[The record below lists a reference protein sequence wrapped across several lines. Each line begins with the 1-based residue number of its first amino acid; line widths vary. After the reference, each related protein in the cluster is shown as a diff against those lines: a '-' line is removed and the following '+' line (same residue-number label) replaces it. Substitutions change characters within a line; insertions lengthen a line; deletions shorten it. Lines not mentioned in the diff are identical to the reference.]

1 MELQP
6 KRYKVLLMFYILNDI
21 YKTSIFFCIFIH
33 YFTGEEKM
41 KTELKLTLNNL
52 KSNIKRTLFT
62 IISIMLCSILIFTTT
77 ILVSSIKNGIIEIS
91 EKEKNDYHIILKD
104 LNNKDFEKIKNK
116 EYIEKIY
123 IQKTNDTELTEVDKN
138 YAMKDNEKNLNI
150 YVRYKNVKDVC
161 KYSND
166 ILQTL
171 NISTDEIENSKNK
184 CEFNQKLLTIYG
196 IIDVEIETENYIPKC
211 IARINYSYA
220 IELMIIII
228 FAAISILFIIILY
241 NAFLI
246 TINERKKEYAV
257 LSSIGETEGQILK
270 MILFEGIIMGTIGI
284 LIGGIISIFSS
295 NVILELLN
303 NILKNTGYNFRF
315 ILNIRYIIL
324 SLGIIIFNIFISS
337 IIPSIKASTTSVI
350 QGIRNNKQI
359 KHRKNTV
366 IERILPIEGRVAI
379 KNVKRNKNKY
389 SIIIMLLVICMLS
402 YITINTYIQYEKE
415 SVKLINK
422 YDSDAKLS
430 IDLTQN
436 INYKK
441 ILKDYENNT
450 GDKIEY
456 TEYKLTGINVLVEPK
471 QALLTDNVTTYND
484 GKQSMHMVIVGLD
497 GETYNNYIKKL
508 NAQYG
513 DYIIYNKATEI
524 LEGRDLVYTNYD
536 VLKTGINFDL
546 NLISVLNDEENEVN
560 QYKKIN
566 NGKLNGNYIITN
578 ENIKGFKELQFKYLA
593 PIIFTNMENYNNIQK
608 INSDYNDT
616 EEYEVENWIVS
627 DLDEILIKVKC
638 KNIMNFSSY
647 IDNIVKK
654 QNIGIDAEYYSLENQ
669 EKIIY
674 IEIVQLIL
682 NIIVISIIIIGIIST
697 INIINASI
705 CERKQEFIVLNIVGA
720 TEENINKILMFEC
733 IYMFLKALMITIVL
747 SIPIIYMII
756 KYMQNIIIENKLLV
770 PFGKINLFI
779 MGLFIISL
787 MIFKYATNF
796 IKKWQNYRRE
806 Q

>member
-1 MELQP
+1 
-6 KRYKVLLMFYILNDI
+6 
-21 YKTSIFFCIFIH
+21 
-33 YFTGEEKM
+33 M

-62 IISIMLCSILIFTTT
+62 IISIMLCSILIFTTV

-91 EKEKNDYHIILKD
+91 EKEKNDYHVILKD
-104 LNNKDFEKIKNK
+104 LSNKDFEKIKNK

-123 IQKTNDTELTEVDKN
+123 IQKMNDIELTEVDKN
-138 YAMKDNEKNLNI
+138 YVMKDNEENLNI

-184 CEFNQKLLTIYG
+184 CDFNEKLLTRYG

-257 LSSIGETEGQILK
+257 LNSIGGTEGQILK
-270 MILFEGIIMGTIGI
+270 MILFEGIIMGAIGI
-284 LIGGIISIFSS
+284 FIGGIISIFSS
-295 NVILELLN
+295 NVILKLLN
-303 NILKNTGYNFRF
+303 NILKNTGYNFGL

-337 IIPSIKASTTSVI
+337 IIPSIKASTTSII

-359 KHRKNTV
+359 KHRKNTI
-366 IERILPIEGRVAI
+366 IERILPIEGKVAI

-415 SVKLINK
+415 SAKLINE

-441 ILKDYENNT
+441 ILKDYETNT

-497 GETYNNYIKKL
+497 DETYNNYIKKL

-566 NGKLNGNYIITN
+566 NGNLNGNYIITN

-608 INSDYNDT
+608 INYDYNDNKG
-616 EEYEVENWIVS
+616 YEVENWIVS

-720 TEENINKILMFEC
+720 TEKNINKILMFEC

-770 PFGKINLFI
+770 PFGKIILFI
-779 MGLFIISL
+779 MGLFSISL
-787 MIFKYATNF
+787 IIFMYATNF

>member
-1 MELQP
+1 
-6 KRYKVLLMFYILNDI
+6 
-21 YKTSIFFCIFIH
+21 
-33 YFTGEEKM
+33 M

-91 EKEKNDYHIILKD
+91 EKEKNDYHVILKD
-104 LNNKDFEKIKNK
+104 LSNKDFEKIKNK

-123 IQKTNDTELTEVDKN
+123 IQKINDTELTEVDKN
-138 YAMKDNEKNLNI
+138 YVMKDNEKNLNI
-150 YVRYKNVKDVC
+150 YIRYKNVKDVC

-257 LSSIGETEGQILK
+257 LNSIGGTEGQILK
-270 MILFEGIIMGTIGI
+270 MILFEGIIMGAIGI
-284 LIGGIISIFSS
+284 FIGGIISIFSS
-295 NVILELLN
+295 NVILKLLN
-303 NILKNTGYNFRF
+303 NILKNTGYNFRL

-359 KHRKNTV
+359 KHRKNTI
-366 IERILPIEGRVAI
+366 IERILPIEGKVAI

-415 SVKLINK
+415 SAKLINE

-430 IDLTQN
+430 IDSTQN

-497 GETYNNYIKKL
+497 DETYNNYIKKL

-608 INSDYNDT
+608 INSDYNNT
-616 EEYEVENWIVS
+616 EGYEVENWIVS

-705 CERKQEFIVLNIVGA
+705 SERKQEFIVLNIVGA
-720 TEENINKILMFEC
+720 TEKNINKILMFEC

-779 MGLFIISL
+779 MGLFSISL
-787 MIFKYATNF
+787 IIFMYATNF

>member
-1 MELQP
+1 
-6 KRYKVLLMFYILNDI
+6 
-21 YKTSIFFCIFIH
+21 
-33 YFTGEEKM
+33 M

-91 EKEKNDYHIILKD
+91 EKEKNDYHVILKD
-104 LNNKDFEKIKNK
+104 LSNKDFEKIKNK

-123 IQKTNDTELTEVDKN
+123 IQKINDTELTEVDKN
-138 YAMKDNEKNLNI
+138 YVMKDNEKNLNI
-150 YVRYKNVKDVC
+150 YIRYKNVKDVC

-171 NISTDEIENSKNK
+171 NISTGEIENSKNK
-184 CEFNQKLLTIYG
+184 CEFNQKLLTING

-257 LSSIGETEGQILK
+257 LNSIGGTEGQILK
-270 MILFEGIIMGTIGI
+270 MILFEGIIMGAIGI
-284 LIGGIISIFSS
+284 FIGGIISIFSS
-295 NVILELLN
+295 NVILKLLN
-303 NILKNTGYNFRF
+303 NILKNTGYNFRL

-359 KHRKNTV
+359 KHRKNTI
-366 IERILPIEGRVAI
+366 IERILPIEGKVAI

-415 SVKLINK
+415 SAKLINE

-430 IDLTQN
+430 IDSTQN

-497 GETYNNYIKKL
+497 DETYNNYIKKL

-616 EEYEVENWIVS
+616 EGYEVENWIVS

-779 MGLFIISL
+779 MGLFSISL
-787 MIFKYATNF
+787 MIFKYAINF

>member
-1 MELQP
+1 
-6 KRYKVLLMFYILNDI
+6 
-21 YKTSIFFCIFIH
+21 
-33 YFTGEEKM
+33 M

-91 EKEKNDYHIILKD
+91 EKEKNDYHVILKD
-104 LNNKDFEKIKNK
+104 LSNKDFEKIKNK

-123 IQKTNDTELTEVDKN
+123 IQKMNDTELTEVDKN
-138 YAMKDNEKNLNI
+138 YVMKDNEENNI

-257 LSSIGETEGQILK
+257 LNSIGGTEGQILK
-270 MILFEGIIMGTIGI
+270 MILFEGIIMGAIGI
-284 LIGGIISIFSS
+284 FIGGIISIFSS
-295 NVILELLN
+295 NVILKLLN
-303 NILKNTGYNFRF
+303 NILKNTGYNFRL

-359 KHRKNTV
+359 KHRKNTI
-366 IERILPIEGRVAI
+366 IERILPIEGKVAI

-415 SVKLINK
+415 SAKLINE

-430 IDLTQN
+430 IDSTQN

-497 GETYNNYIKKL
+497 DETYNNYIKKL

-616 EEYEVENWIVS
+616 EGYEVENWIVS

-705 CERKQEFIVLNIVGA
+705 SERKQEFIVLNIVGA
-720 TEENINKILMFEC
+720 TEKNINKILMFEC

-779 MGLFIISL
+779 MGLFSISL
-787 MIFKYATNF
+787 IIFMYATNF

>member
-1 MELQP
+1 M
-6 KRYKVLLMFYILNDI
+6 
-21 YKTSIFFCIFIH
+21 
-33 YFTGEEKM
+33 
-41 KTELKLTLNNL
+41 
-52 KSNIKRTLFT
+52 
-62 IISIMLCSILIFTTT
+62 IFTTT

-91 EKEKNDYHIILKD
+91 EKEKNDYHVILKD
-104 LNNKDFEKIKNK
+104 LSNKDFEKIKNK

-123 IQKTNDTELTEVDKN
+123 IQKMNDTELTEVDKN
-138 YAMKDNEKNLNI
+138 YVMKDNEENNI

-257 LSSIGETEGQILK
+257 LNSIGGTEGQILK
-270 MILFEGIIMGTIGI
+270 MILFEGIIMGAIGI
-284 LIGGIISIFSS
+284 FIGGIISIFSS
-295 NVILELLN
+295 NVILKLLN
-303 NILKNTGYNFRF
+303 NILKNTGYNFRL

-359 KHRKNTV
+359 KHRKNTI
-366 IERILPIEGRVAI
+366 IERILPIEGKVAI

-415 SVKLINK
+415 SAKLINE

-430 IDLTQN
+430 IDSTQN

-497 GETYNNYIKKL
+497 DETYNNYIKKL

-616 EEYEVENWIVS
+616 EGYEVENWIVS

-705 CERKQEFIVLNIVGA
+705 SERKQEFIVLNIVGA
-720 TEENINKILMFEC
+720 TEKNINKILMFEC

-779 MGLFIISL
+779 MGLFSISL
-787 MIFKYATNF
+787 IIFMYATNF

>member
-1 MELQP
+1 
-6 KRYKVLLMFYILNDI
+6 
-21 YKTSIFFCIFIH
+21 
-33 YFTGEEKM
+33 M

-77 ILVSSIKNGIIEIS
+77 ILVSSIKKGIIEIS
-91 EKEKNDYHIILKD
+91 EKEKNDYHVILKD
-104 LNNKDFEKIKNK
+104 LSNKDFEKIKNK

-123 IQKTNDTELTEVDKN
+123 IQKMNDTELTEVDKN
-138 YAMKDNEKNLNI
+138 YVMKDNEENLNI

-184 CEFNQKLLTIYG
+184 CEFNQKLLTRYG

-257 LSSIGETEGQILK
+257 LNSIGGTEGQILK
-270 MILFEGIIMGTIGI
+270 MILFEGVIMGAIGI
-284 LIGGIISIFSS
+284 FIGGIISIFSS
-295 NVILELLN
+295 NMILKLLN

-324 SLGIIIFNIFISS
+324 AIGIIIFNIFISS
-337 IIPSIKASTTSVI
+337 IIPNIKASTTSII

-359 KHRKNTV
+359 KHRKNTI
-366 IERILPIEGRVAI
+366 IERILPIEGKVAI

-415 SVKLINK
+415 SAKLINE

-441 ILKDYENNT
+441 ILKDYETNT

-497 GETYNNYIKKL
+497 DETYNNYIKKL

-608 INSDYNDT
+608 INSDYNDNKG
-616 EEYEVENWIVS
+616 YEVENWIVS

-705 CERKQEFIVLNIVGA
+705 SERKQEFIVLNIVGA
-720 TEENINKILMFEC
+720 TEKNINKILMFEC

-770 PFGKINLFI
+770 PFGKIILFI
-779 MGLFIISL
+779 MGLFSISL
-787 MIFKYATNF
+787 IIFMYATNF

>member
-1 MELQP
+1 
-6 KRYKVLLMFYILNDI
+6 
-21 YKTSIFFCIFIH
+21 
-33 YFTGEEKM
+33 M

-77 ILVSSIKNGIIEIS
+77 ILVSSIKNVIIEIS
-91 EKEKNDYHIILKD
+91 EKEKNDYHVILKD
-104 LNNKDFEKIKNK
+104 LSNKDFEKIKNK

-123 IQKTNDTELTEVDKN
+123 IQKINDTELTEVDKN
-138 YAMKDNEKNLNI
+138 YVMKDNEKNLNI
-150 YVRYKNVKDVC
+150 YIRYKNVKDVC

-228 FAAISILFIIILY
+228 FAVISILFIIILY

-257 LSSIGETEGQILK
+257 LNSIGGTEGQILK
-270 MILFEGIIMGTIGI
+270 MILFEGIIMGAIGI
-284 LIGGIISIFSS
+284 FIGGIISIFSS
-295 NVILELLN
+295 NVILKLLN
-303 NILKNTGYNFRF
+303 NILKNTGYNFRL

-359 KHRKNTV
+359 KHRKNTI
-366 IERILPIEGRVAI
+366 IERILPIEGKVAI

-415 SVKLINK
+415 SAKLINE

-430 IDLTQN
+430 IDSTQN

-497 GETYNNYIKKL
+497 DETYNNYIKKL

-608 INSDYNDT
+608 INSDYNDN
-616 EEYEVENWIVS
+616 EGYEVENWIVS

-705 CERKQEFIVLNIVGA
+705 CERKQEFIVLNIVGT

-779 MGLFIISL
+779 MGLFSISL
-787 MIFKYATNF
+787 MIFKYSTNF

>member
-1 MELQP
+1 
-6 KRYKVLLMFYILNDI
+6 
-21 YKTSIFFCIFIH
+21 
-33 YFTGEEKM
+33 M

-91 EKEKNDYHIILKD
+91 EKEKNDYHVILKD
-104 LNNKDFEKIKNK
+104 LSNKDFEKIKNK

-123 IQKTNDTELTEVDKN
+123 IQKMNDTELTEVDKN
-138 YAMKDNEKNLNI
+138 YVMKDNEENNI

-257 LSSIGETEGQILK
+257 LNSIGGTEGQILK
-270 MILFEGIIMGTIGI
+270 MILFEGIIMGAIGI
-284 LIGGIISIFSS
+284 FIGGIISIFSS
-295 NVILELLN
+295 NVILKLLN
-303 NILKNTGYNFRF
+303 NILKNTGYNFRL

-359 KHRKNTV
+359 KHRKNTI
-366 IERILPIEGRVAI
+366 IERILPIEGKVAI

-415 SVKLINK
+415 SAKLINE

-430 IDLTQN
+430 IDSTQN

-497 GETYNNYIKKL
+497 DETYNNYITKL

-616 EEYEVENWIVS
+616 EGYEVENWIVS

-705 CERKQEFIVLNIVGA
+705 SERKQEFIVLNIVGA
-720 TEENINKILMFEC
+720 TEKNINKILMFEC

-779 MGLFIISL
+779 MGLFSISL
-787 MIFKYATNF
+787 IIFMYATNF

>member
-1 MELQP
+1 
-6 KRYKVLLMFYILNDI
+6 
-21 YKTSIFFCIFIH
+21 
-33 YFTGEEKM
+33 M

-91 EKEKNDYHIILKD
+91 EKEKNDYHVILKD
-104 LNNKDFEKIKNK
+104 LSNKDFEKIKNK

-123 IQKTNDTELTEVDKN
+123 IQKINDTELTEVDKN
-138 YAMKDNEKNLNI
+138 YVMKDNEKNLNI
-150 YVRYKNVKDVC
+150 YIRYKNVKDVC

-257 LSSIGETEGQILK
+257 LNSIGGTEGQILK
-270 MILFEGIIMGTIGI
+270 MILFEGIIMGAIGI
-284 LIGGIISIFSS
+284 FIGGIISIFSS
-295 NVILELLN
+295 NVILKLLN
-303 NILKNTGYNFRF
+303 NILKNTGYNFGL

-359 KHRKNTV
+359 KHRKNTI
-366 IERILPIEGRVAI
+366 IERILPIEGKVAI

-415 SVKLINK
+415 SAKLINE

-430 IDLTQN
+430 IDSTQN

-497 GETYNNYIKKL
+497 DETYNNYIKKL

-616 EEYEVENWIVS
+616 EGYEVENWIVS

-779 MGLFIISL
+779 MGLFSISL
-787 MIFKYATNF
+787 MIFKYAINF

>member
-1 MELQP
+1 
-6 KRYKVLLMFYILNDI
+6 
-21 YKTSIFFCIFIH
+21 
-33 YFTGEEKM
+33 M

-91 EKEKNDYHIILKD
+91 EKEKNDYHVILKD
-104 LNNKDFEKIKNK
+104 LSNKDFEKIKNK

-123 IQKTNDTELTEVDKN
+123 IQKMNDTELTEVDKN
-138 YAMKDNEKNLNI
+138 YVMKDNEENNI

-257 LSSIGETEGQILK
+257 LNSIGGTEGQILK
-270 MILFEGIIMGTIGI
+270 MILFEGIIMGAIGI
-284 LIGGIISIFSS
+284 FIGGIISIFSS
-295 NVILELLN
+295 NVILKLLN
-303 NILKNTGYNFRF
+303 NILKNTGYNFGL

-359 KHRKNTV
+359 KHRKNTI
-366 IERILPIEGRVAI
+366 IERILPIEGKVAI

-415 SVKLINK
+415 SAKLINE

-430 IDLTQN
+430 IDSTQN

-497 GETYNNYIKKL
+497 DETYNNYIKKL

-608 INSDYNDT
+608 INSDYNDN
-616 EEYEVENWIVS
+616 EGYEVENWIVS

-705 CERKQEFIVLNIVGA
+705 SERKQEFIVLNIVGA
-720 TEENINKILMFEC
+720 TEKNINKILMFEC

-779 MGLFIISL
+779 MGLFSISL
-787 MIFKYATNF
+787 IIFMYATNF

>member
-1 MELQP
+1 
-6 KRYKVLLMFYILNDI
+6 
-21 YKTSIFFCIFIH
+21 
-33 YFTGEEKM
+33 M

-150 YVRYKNVKDVC
+150 YVRYKNVRDVC

-171 NISTDEIENSKNK
+171 NISTDELENSKNK

-196 IIDVEIETENYIPKC
+196 IIDVEIKTENHMPKC

-257 LSSIGETEGQILK
+257 LNSIGGTEGQILK
-270 MILFEGIIMGTIGI
+270 MILFEGIIMGAIGI
-284 LIGGIISIFSS
+284 FIGGIISIFSS
-295 NVILELLN
+295 NVILKLLN

-359 KHRKNTV
+359 KHRKNTI
-366 IERILPIEGRVAI
+366 IERILPIEGKVAI

-415 SVKLINK
+415 SAKLINE

-430 IDLTQN
+430 IDSTQN
-436 INYKK
+436 IIYKK

-497 GETYNNYIKKL
+497 DETYNNYIKKL

-608 INSDYNDT
+608 INSDYNDN
-616 EEYEVENWIVS
+616 EGYAVENWIVS
-627 DLDEILIKVKC
+627 DLDAILIKVKC

-720 TEENINKILMFEC
+720 TEKNINKILMFEC

-756 KYMQNIIIENKLLV
+756 KYMQNIIIENKLLI
-770 PFGKINLFI
+770 PFGKITLFI
-779 MGLFIISL
+779 IGLFIISL
-787 MIFKYATNF
+787 IIFMYAKNF

>member
-1 MELQP
+1 
-6 KRYKVLLMFYILNDI
+6 
-21 YKTSIFFCIFIH
+21 
-33 YFTGEEKM
+33 M

-91 EKEKNDYHIILKD
+91 EKEKNDYHVILKD
-104 LNNKDFEKIKNK
+104 LSNKDFEKIKNK

-123 IQKTNDTELTEVDKN
+123 IQKINDTELTEVDKN
-138 YAMKDNEKNLNI
+138 YVMKDNEKNLNI
-150 YVRYKNVKDVC
+150 YIRYKNVKDVC

-246 TINERKKEYAV
+246 TINERKQEYAV
-257 LSSIGETEGQILK
+257 LNSIGGTEGQILK
-270 MILFEGIIMGTIGI
+270 MILFEGIIMGAIGI
-284 LIGGIISIFSS
+284 FIGGIISIFSS
-295 NVILELLN
+295 NVILTLLN

-359 KHRKNTV
+359 KHRNNTI
-366 IERILPIEGRVAI
+366 IERILPIEGKVAI

-415 SVKLINK
+415 SAKLINE

-430 IDLTQN
+430 IDSTQN

-497 GETYNNYIKKL
+497 DETYNNYIRKL

-593 PIIFTNMENYNNIQK
+593 PIIFTNMKNYNNIQK

-616 EEYEVENWIVS
+616 EGYEVENWIVS

-654 QNIGIDAEYYSLENQ
+654 QNIGIDVEYYSLENQ

-674 IEIVQLIL
+674 IETVKLIL

-720 TEENINKILMFEC
+720 TEGNINKILMFEC

-756 KYMQNIIIENKLLV
+756 KYIQNIIIENKLLV

-779 MGLFIISL
+779 MGLFSISL
-787 MIFKYATNF
+787 MIFKYSTNF

>member
-1 MELQP
+1 
-6 KRYKVLLMFYILNDI
+6 
-21 YKTSIFFCIFIH
+21 
-33 YFTGEEKM
+33 M

-91 EKEKNDYHIILKD
+91 EKEKNDYHVILKD
-104 LNNKDFEKIKNK
+104 LSNKDFEKIKNK

-123 IQKTNDTELTEVDKN
+123 IQKMNDTELTEVDKN
-138 YAMKDNEKNLNI
+138 YVMKDNEENNI

-257 LSSIGETEGQILK
+257 LNSIGGTEGQILK
-270 MILFEGIIMGTIGI
+270 MILFEGIIMGAIGI
-284 LIGGIISIFSS
+284 FIGGIISIFSS
-295 NVILELLN
+295 NVILKLLN
-303 NILKNTGYNFRF
+303 NILKNTGYNFRL

-359 KHRKNTV
+359 KHRKNTI
-366 IERILPIEGRVAI
+366 IERILPIEGKVAI

-415 SVKLINK
+415 SAKLINE

-430 IDLTQN
+430 IDSTQN

-497 GETYNNYIKKL
+497 DETYNNYIKKL

-608 INSDYNDT
+608 INSDYNDN
-616 EEYEVENWIVS
+616 EGYEVENWIVS

-779 MGLFIISL
+779 MGLFSISL
-787 MIFKYATNF
+787 IIFMYATNF

>member
-1 MELQP
+1 
-6 KRYKVLLMFYILNDI
+6 
-21 YKTSIFFCIFIH
+21 
-33 YFTGEEKM
+33 M

-91 EKEKNDYHIILKD
+91 EKEKNDYHVILKD
-104 LNNKDFEKIKNK
+104 LSNKDFEKIKNK

-123 IQKTNDTELTEVDKN
+123 IQKMNDTELTEVDKN
-138 YAMKDNEKNLNI
+138 YVMKDNEENLNI

-184 CEFNQKLLTIYG
+184 CEFNQKLLTRYG

-257 LSSIGETEGQILK
+257 LNSIGGTEGQILK
-270 MILFEGIIMGTIGI
+270 MILFEGIIMGAIGI
-284 LIGGIISIFSS
+284 FIGGIISIFSS
-295 NVILELLN
+295 NMILKLLN

-324 SLGIIIFNIFISS
+324 AIGIIIFNIFISS

-359 KHRKNTV
+359 KHRKNTI
-366 IERILPIEGRVAI
+366 IERILPIEGKVAI

-415 SVKLINK
+415 SAKLINE

-441 ILKDYENNT
+441 ILKDYETNT

-497 GETYNNYIKKL
+497 DETYNNYIKKL

-608 INSDYNDT
+608 INYDYNDNKG
-616 EEYEVENWIVS
+616 YEVENWIVS

-705 CERKQEFIVLNIVGA
+705 SERKQEFIVLNIVGA
-720 TEENINKILMFEC
+720 TEKNINKILMFEC

-770 PFGKINLFI
+770 PFGKIILFI
-779 MGLFIISL
+779 MGLFSISL
-787 MIFKYATNF
+787 IIFMYATNF
-796 IKKWQNYRRE
+796 IKKWQNYRME

>member
-1 MELQP
+1 
-6 KRYKVLLMFYILNDI
+6 
-21 YKTSIFFCIFIH
+21 
-33 YFTGEEKM
+33 M

-91 EKEKNDYHIILKD
+91 EKEKNDYHVILKD
-104 LNNKDFEKIKNK
+104 LSNKDFEKIKNK

-123 IQKTNDTELTEVDKN
+123 IQKMNDTELTEVDKN
-138 YAMKDNEKNLNI
+138 YVMKDNEENLNI

-211 IARINYSYA
+211 TARINYSYA

-241 NAFLI
+241 NAFFI

-257 LSSIGETEGQILK
+257 LNSIGGTEGQILK
-270 MILFEGIIMGTIGI
+270 MILFEGIIMGAIGI
-284 LIGGIISIFSS
+284 FIGGIISIFSS
-295 NVILELLN
+295 NVILKLLN

-324 SLGIIIFNIFISS
+324 SLVIIIFIIFISS

-359 KHRKNTV
+359 KHRKNTI
-366 IERILPIEGRVAI
+366 IERILPIEGKVAI

-415 SVKLINK
+415 SAKLINE

-430 IDLTQN
+430 IDSTQN

-497 GETYNNYIKKL
+497 DETYNNYIKKL

-608 INSDYNDT
+608 INSNYNDT
-616 EEYEVENWIVS
+616 EGYEVENWIVS

-705 CERKQEFIVLNIVGA
+705 SERKQEFIVLNIVGA
-720 TEENINKILMFEC
+720 TEKNINKILMFEC

-747 SIPIIYMII
+747 SISIIYMII

-770 PFGKINLFI
+770 PFGKIILFI
-779 MGLFIISL
+779 MGLFSISL
-787 MIFKYATNF
+787 IIFMYATNF

>member
-1 MELQP
+1 
-6 KRYKVLLMFYILNDI
+6 
-21 YKTSIFFCIFIH
+21 
-33 YFTGEEKM
+33 M

-77 ILVSSIKNGIIEIS
+77 ILVNSIKNVIIEIS
-91 EKEKNDYHIILKD
+91 EKEKNDYHVILKD
-104 LNNKDFEKIKNK
+104 LSNKDFEKIKNK

-123 IQKTNDTELTEVDKN
+123 IQKINDTELTEVDKN
-138 YAMKDNEKNLNI
+138 YVMKDNEKNLNI
-150 YVRYKNVKDVC
+150 YIRYKNVKDVC

-228 FAAISILFIIILY
+228 FAAISILFIIILLY

-257 LSSIGETEGQILK
+257 LNSIGGTEGQILK
-270 MILFEGIIMGTIGI
+270 MILFEGIIMGAIGI
-284 LIGGIISIFSS
+284 FIGGIISIFSS
-295 NVILELLN
+295 NVILKLLN
-303 NILKNTGYNFRF
+303 NILKNTGYNFRL

-359 KHRKNTV
+359 KHRKNTI
-366 IERILPIEGRVAI
+366 IERILPIEGKVAI

-415 SVKLINK
+415 SAKLINE

-430 IDLTQN
+430 IDSTQN

-456 TEYKLTGINVLVEPK
+456 TEYKLTEINVLVEPK

-497 GETYNNYIKKL
+497 DETYNNYIKKL

-608 INSDYNDT
+608 INSDYNDN
-616 EEYEVENWIVS
+616 EGYEVENWIVS

-705 CERKQEFIVLNIVGA
+705 CERKQEFIVLNIVGT

-779 MGLFIISL
+779 MGLFSISL
-787 MIFKYATNF
+787 MIFKYSTNF

>member
-1 MELQP
+1 
-6 KRYKVLLMFYILNDI
+6 
-21 YKTSIFFCIFIH
+21 
-33 YFTGEEKM
+33 
-41 KTELKLTLNNL
+41 
-52 KSNIKRTLFT
+52 
-62 IISIMLCSILIFTTT
+62 
-77 ILVSSIKNGIIEIS
+77 
-91 EKEKNDYHIILKD
+91 
-104 LNNKDFEKIKNK
+104 
-116 EYIEKIY
+116 
-123 IQKTNDTELTEVDKN
+123 
-138 YAMKDNEKNLNI
+138 
-150 YVRYKNVKDVC
+150 
-161 KYSND
+161 
-166 ILQTL
+166 
-171 NISTDEIENSKNK
+171 
-184 CEFNQKLLTIYG
+184 
-196 IIDVEIETENYIPKC
+196 
-211 IARINYSYA
+211 
-220 IELMIIII
+220 MIIII

-257 LSSIGETEGQILK
+257 LNSIGGTEGQILK
-270 MILFEGIIMGTIGI
+270 MILFEGIIMGAIGI
-284 LIGGIISIFSS
+284 FIGGIISIFSS
-295 NVILELLN
+295 NVILKLLN
-303 NILKNTGYNFRF
+303 NILKNTGYNFRL

-359 KHRKNTV
+359 KHRKNTI
-366 IERILPIEGRVAI
+366 IERILPIEGKVAI

-415 SVKLINK
+415 SAKLINE

-430 IDLTQN
+430 IDSTQN

-497 GETYNNYIKKL
+497 DETYNNYIKKL

-616 EEYEVENWIVS
+616 EGYEVENWIVS

-720 TEENINKILMFEC
+720 T
-733 IYMFLKALMITIVL
+733 
-747 SIPIIYMII
+747 
-756 KYMQNIIIENKLLV
+756 
-770 PFGKINLFI
+770 
-779 MGLFIISL
+779 
-787 MIFKYATNF
+787 
-796 IKKWQNYRRE
+796 
-806 Q
+806 

>member
-1 MELQP
+1 
-6 KRYKVLLMFYILNDI
+6 
-21 YKTSIFFCIFIH
+21 
-33 YFTGEEKM
+33 M

-91 EKEKNDYHIILKD
+91 EKEKNDYHVILKD
-104 LNNKDFEKIKNK
+104 LSNKDFEKIKNK

-123 IQKTNDTELTEVDKN
+123 IQKMNDTELTEVDKN
-138 YAMKDNEKNLNI
+138 YVMKDNEENLNI

-211 IARINYSYA
+211 IVRINYSYA

-257 LSSIGETEGQILK
+257 LNSIGGTEGQILK
-270 MILFEGIIMGTIGI
+270 MILFEGIIMGAIGI
-284 LIGGIISIFSS
+284 FIGGIISIFSS
-295 NVILELLN
+295 NLILTLLN
-303 NILKNTGYNFRF
+303 NILKNTGYNFRL

-359 KHRKNTV
+359 KHRKNTI
-366 IERILPIEGRVAI
+366 IERILPIEGKVAI

-415 SVKLINK
+415 SAKLINE

-430 IDLTQN
+430 IDSTQN

-441 ILKDYENNT
+441 ILKDYENNI

-484 GKQSMHMVIVGLD
+484 GKQSMHMVIVDLD
-497 GETYNNYIKKL
+497 DETYNNYIKKL

-616 EEYEVENWIVS
+616 EGYEVENWIVS

-705 CERKQEFIVLNIVGA
+705 SERKQEFIVLNIVGA
-720 TEENINKILMFEC
+720 TEKNINKILMFEC

-779 MGLFIISL
+779 MGLFSISL
-787 MIFKYATNF
+787 IIFMYATNF

>member
-1 MELQP
+1 
-6 KRYKVLLMFYILNDI
+6 
-21 YKTSIFFCIFIH
+21 
-33 YFTGEEKM
+33 M

-77 ILVSSIKNGIIEIS
+77 ILVSSIKNGIIESS
-91 EKEKNDYHIILKD
+91 EKEKNDYHVILKD
-104 LNNKDFEKIKNK
+104 LSNKDFEKIKNK
-116 EYIEKIY
+116 EYIKKIY

-138 YAMKDNEKNLNI
+138 YDMKDNEKNFNI
-150 YVRYKNVKDVC
+150 YVKYKNARDVC

-171 NISTDEIENSKNK
+171 NISTDELENSKNK

-196 IIDVEIETENYIPKC
+196 IIDVEIETENYMPKC

-228 FAAISILFIIILY
+228 FTAISIFFIIILY

-257 LSSIGETEGQILK
+257 LNSIGGTEGQILK

-284 LIGGIISIFSS
+284 FIGGIISIFSS
-295 NVILELLN
+295 NLILELLN

-315 ILNIRYIIL
+315 ILNIRYVIL

-359 KHRKNTV
+359 KHRKNTI

-415 SVKLINK
+415 SAKLINE

-430 IDLTQN
+430 IDSTQN

-471 QALLTDNVTTYND
+471 QALLTNNVTTYND

-497 GETYNNYIKKL
+497 DETYNNYIKKL

-578 ENIKGFKELQFKYLA
+578 ENIKGFKELQFKYFA

-608 INSDYNDT
+608 INSDYNDN
-616 EEYEVENWIVS
+616 EGYEVENWIVS

-720 TEENINKILMFEC
+720 TEKNINKILMFEC

-747 SIPIIYMII
+747 SIPIIYVII
-756 KYMQNIIIENKLLV
+756 KYMQNIIIENKLLI
-770 PFGKINLFI
+770 PFGKIT
-779 MGLFIISL
+779 LFIIGLLIISL
-787 MIFKYATNF
+787 IIFMYATNF

>member
-1 MELQP
+1 
-6 KRYKVLLMFYILNDI
+6 
-21 YKTSIFFCIFIH
+21 
-33 YFTGEEKM
+33 M

-91 EKEKNDYHIILKD
+91 EKEKNDYHVILKD
-104 LNNKDFEKIKNK
+104 LSNKDFEKIKNK

-123 IQKTNDTELTEVDKN
+123 IQKINDTELTEVDKN
-138 YAMKDNEKNLNI
+138 YVMKDNEKNLNI
-150 YVRYKNVKDVC
+150 YIRYKNVKDVC

-257 LSSIGETEGQILK
+257 LNSIGGTEGQILK
-270 MILFEGIIMGTIGI
+270 MILFEGIIMGAIGI
-284 LIGGIISIFSS
+284 FIGGIISIFSS
-295 NVILELLN
+295 NVILKLLN
-303 NILKNTGYNFRF
+303 NILKNTGYNFRL

-359 KHRKNTV
+359 KHRKNTI
-366 IERILPIEGRVAI
+366 IERILPIEGKVAI

-415 SVKLINK
+415 SAKLINE

-430 IDLTQN
+430 IDSTQN

-497 GETYNNYIKKL
+497 DETYNNYIKKL

-608 INSDYNDT
+608 INSDYNNT
-616 EEYEVENWIVS
+616 EGYEVENWIVS

-779 MGLFIISL
+779 MGLFSISL
-787 MIFKYATNF
+787 MIFKYAINF

>member
-1 MELQP
+1 
-6 KRYKVLLMFYILNDI
+6 
-21 YKTSIFFCIFIH
+21 
-33 YFTGEEKM
+33 M

-77 ILVSSIKNGIIEIS
+77 ILVSSIKNGIIESS
-91 EKEKNDYHIILKD
+91 EKEKNDYHVILKD
-104 LNNKDFEKIKNK
+104 LSNKDFEKIKNK

-123 IQKTNDTELTEVDKN
+123 IQKINDTELTEVDKN
-138 YAMKDNEKNLNI
+138 YVMKDNEKNLNI
-150 YVRYKNVKDVC
+150 YIRYKNVKDVC

-257 LSSIGETEGQILK
+257 LNSIGGTEGQILK
-270 MILFEGIIMGTIGI
+270 MILFEGIIMGAIGI
-284 LIGGIISIFSS
+284 FIGGIISIFSS
-295 NVILELLN
+295 NVILKLLN
-303 NILKNTGYNFRF
+303 NILKNTGYNFGL

-359 KHRKNTV
+359 KHRKNTI

-415 SVKLINK
+415 SAKLINK

-497 GETYNNYIKKL
+497 DETYNNYIKKL

-546 NLISVLNDEENEVN
+546 NLISVLNDEENGVN

-578 ENIKGFKELQFKYLA
+578 ENIKGFKELQFKYLE

-608 INSDYNDT
+608 INSDYNDN
-616 EEYEVENWIVS
+616 EGYEVENWIVS

-779 MGLFIISL
+779 MGLFSISL
-787 MIFKYATNF
+787 MIFKYAINF

>member
-1 MELQP
+1 
-6 KRYKVLLMFYILNDI
+6 
-21 YKTSIFFCIFIH
+21 
-33 YFTGEEKM
+33 M

-91 EKEKNDYHIILKD
+91 EKEKNDYHVILKD
-104 LNNKDFEKIKNK
+104 LSNKDFEKIKNK

-123 IQKTNDTELTEVDKN
+123 IQKINDTELTEVDKN
-138 YAMKDNEKNLNI
+138 YVMKDNEKNLNI
-150 YVRYKNVKDVC
+150 YIRYKNVKDVC

-257 LSSIGETEGQILK
+257 LNSIGGTEGQILK
-270 MILFEGIIMGTIGI
+270 MILFEGVIMGAIGI
-284 LIGGIISIFSS
+284 FIGGIISIFSS
-295 NVILELLN
+295 NMILKLLN

-359 KHRKNTV
+359 KHRKNTI
-366 IERILPIEGRVAI
+366 IERILPIEGKVAI

-415 SVKLINK
+415 SAKLINE

-497 GETYNNYIKKL
+497 DETYNNYIKKL

-536 VLKTGINFDL
+536 VLKTGIKFDL

-593 PIIFTNMENYNNIQK
+593 PIIFTNMKNYNNIQK

-616 EEYEVENWIVS
+616 EGYEVENWIVS

-720 TEENINKILMFEC
+720 TEKNINKILMFEC

-756 KYMQNIIIENKLLV
+756 KYMQNIIIENKLLI
-770 PFGKINLFI
+770 PFGKITLFI
-779 MGLFIISL
+779 IGLFIISL
-787 MIFKYATNF
+787 IIFMYATNF

>member
-1 MELQP
+1 
-6 KRYKVLLMFYILNDI
+6 
-21 YKTSIFFCIFIH
+21 
-33 YFTGEEKM
+33 M

-91 EKEKNDYHIILKD
+91 EKEKNDYHVILKD
-104 LNNKDFEKIKNK
+104 LSNKDFEKIKNK

-123 IQKTNDTELTEVDKN
+123 IQKMNDTELTEVDKN
-138 YAMKDNEKNLNI
+138 YVMKDNEENNI

-257 LSSIGETEGQILK
+257 LNSIGGTEGQILK
-270 MILFEGIIMGTIGI
+270 MILFEGIIMGAIGI
-284 LIGGIISIFSS
+284 FIGGIISIFSS
-295 NVILELLN
+295 NVILKLLN
-303 NILKNTGYNFRF
+303 NILKNTGYNFRL

-359 KHRKNTV
+359 KHRKNTI
-366 IERILPIEGRVAI
+366 IERILPIEGKVAI

-415 SVKLINK
+415 SAKLINE

-430 IDLTQN
+430 IDSTQN

-497 GETYNNYIKKL
+497 DETYNNYIKKL

-608 INSDYNDT
+608 INSDYNDN
-616 EEYEVENWIVS
+616 EGYEVENWIVS

-705 CERKQEFIVLNIVGA
+705 SERKQEFIVLNIVGA
-720 TEENINKILMFEC
+720 TEKNINKILMFEC

-779 MGLFIISL
+779 MGLFSISL
-787 MIFKYATNF
+787 IIFMYATNF

>member
-1 MELQP
+1 
-6 KRYKVLLMFYILNDI
+6 
-21 YKTSIFFCIFIH
+21 
-33 YFTGEEKM
+33 M

-77 ILVSSIKNGIIEIS
+77 ILVSSIKNGIIESS
-91 EKEKNDYHIILKD
+91 EKEKNDYHVILKD
-104 LNNKDFEKIKNK
+104 LSNKDFEKIKNK

-123 IQKTNDTELTEVDKN
+123 IQKINDTELTEVDKN
-138 YAMKDNEKNLNI
+138 YVMKDNEKNLNI
-150 YVRYKNVKDVC
+150 YIKYKNVKDVC

-257 LSSIGETEGQILK
+257 LNSIGGTEGQILK
-270 MILFEGIIMGTIGI
+270 MILFEGIIMGAIGI
-284 LIGGIISIFSS
+284 FIGGIISIFSS

-366 IERILPIEGRVAI
+366 IERILPIEGKVAI

-415 SVKLINK
+415 SAKLINE

-430 IDLTQN
+430 IDSTQN

-471 QALLTDNVTTYND
+471 QALLTNNVTTYND

-497 GETYNNYIKKL
+497 DETYNNYIKKL

-608 INSDYNDT
+608 INSDYNDN
-616 EEYEVENWIVS
+616 EGYEVENWIVS

-747 SIPIIYMII
+747 SIPIIYVII
-756 KYMQNIIIENKLLV
+756 KYMQNIIIENKLLI
-770 PFGKINLFI
+770 PFGKITLFI
-779 MGLFIISL
+779 IGLFIISL
-787 MIFKYATNF
+787 IIFMYATNF

>member
-1 MELQP
+1 
-6 KRYKVLLMFYILNDI
+6 
-21 YKTSIFFCIFIH
+21 
-33 YFTGEEKM
+33 M

-91 EKEKNDYHIILKD
+91 EKEKNDYHVILKD
-104 LNNKDFEKIKNK
+104 LSNKDFEKIKNK

-123 IQKTNDTELTEVDKN
+123 IQKINDTELTEVDKN
-138 YAMKDNEKNLNI
+138 YVMKDNEKNLNI
-150 YVRYKNVKDVC
+150 YIRYKNVKDVC

-257 LSSIGETEGQILK
+257 LNSIGGTEGQILK
-270 MILFEGIIMGTIGI
+270 MILFEGIIMGAIGI
-284 LIGGIISIFSS
+284 FIGGIISIFSS
-295 NVILELLN
+295 NVILKLLN
-303 NILKNTGYNFRF
+303 NILKNTGYNFRL

-359 KHRKNTV
+359 KHRKNTI
-366 IERILPIEGRVAI
+366 IERILPIEGKVAI

-415 SVKLINK
+415 SAKLINE

-430 IDLTQN
+430 IDSTQN

-441 ILKDYENNT
+441 ILKNYENNT

-497 GETYNNYIKKL
+497 DETYNNYIKKL

-536 VLKTGINFDL
+536 VLKIGINFDL

-616 EEYEVENWIVS
+616 EGYEVENWIVS

-705 CERKQEFIVLNIVGA
+705 SERKQEFIVLNIVGA
-720 TEENINKILMFEC
+720 TEKNINKILMFEC

-770 PFGKINLFI
+770 PFGKIILFI
-779 MGLFIISL
+779 MGLFSISL
-787 MIFKYATNF
+787 IIFMYATNF

>member
-1 MELQP
+1 
-6 KRYKVLLMFYILNDI
+6 
-21 YKTSIFFCIFIH
+21 
-33 YFTGEEKM
+33 M

-91 EKEKNDYHIILKD
+91 EKEKNDYHVILKD
-104 LNNKDFEKIKNK
+104 LSNKDFEKIKNK

-123 IQKTNDTELTEVDKN
+123 IQKMNDTELTEVDKN
-138 YAMKDNEKNLNI
+138 YVMKDNEENLNI

-257 LSSIGETEGQILK
+257 LNSIGGTEGQILK
-270 MILFEGIIMGTIGI
+270 MILFEGIIMGAIGI
-284 LIGGIISIFSS
+284 FIGGIISIFSS
-295 NVILELLN
+295 NVILKLLN
-303 NILKNTGYNFRF
+303 NILKNTGYNFRL

-359 KHRKNTV
+359 KHRKNTI
-366 IERILPIEGRVAI
+366 IERILPIEGKVAI

-415 SVKLINK
+415 SAKLINE

-430 IDLTQN
+430 IDSTQN

-497 GETYNNYIKKL
+497 DETYNNYIKKL

-616 EEYEVENWIVS
+616 EGYEVENWIVS

-705 CERKQEFIVLNIVGA
+705 SERKQEFIVLNIVGA
-720 TEENINKILMFEC
+720 TEKNINKILMFEC

-779 MGLFIISL
+779 MGLFSISL
-787 MIFKYATNF
+787 IIFMYATNF

>member
-1 MELQP
+1 
-6 KRYKVLLMFYILNDI
+6 
-21 YKTSIFFCIFIH
+21 
-33 YFTGEEKM
+33 M

-91 EKEKNDYHIILKD
+91 EKEKNDYHVILKD
-104 LNNKDFEKIKNK
+104 LSNKDFEKIKNK

-123 IQKTNDTELTEVDKN
+123 IQKINDTELTEVDKN
-138 YAMKDNEKNLNI
+138 YVMKDNEKNLNI
-150 YVRYKNVKDVC
+150 YIRYKNVKDVC

-257 LSSIGETEGQILK
+257 LNSIGGTEGQILK
-270 MILFEGIIMGTIGI
+270 MILFEGIIMGAIGI
-284 LIGGIISIFSS
+284 FIGGIISIFSS
-295 NVILELLN
+295 NVILKLLN
-303 NILKNTGYNFRF
+303 NILKNTGYNFRL

-359 KHRKNTV
+359 KHRKNTI
-366 IERILPIEGRVAI
+366 IERILPIEGKVAI

-415 SVKLINK
+415 SAKLINE

-430 IDLTQN
+430 IDSTQN

-497 GETYNNYIKKL
+497 DETYNNYIKKL

-608 INSDYNDT
+608 INSDYNDN
-616 EEYEVENWIVS
+616 EGYEVENWIVS

-705 CERKQEFIVLNIVGA
+705 SERKQEFIVLNIVGA
-720 TEENINKILMFEC
+720 TEKNINKILMFEC

-779 MGLFIISL
+779 MGLFSISL
-787 MIFKYATNF
+787 IIFMYATNF

>member
-1 MELQP
+1 
-6 KRYKVLLMFYILNDI
+6 
-21 YKTSIFFCIFIH
+21 
-33 YFTGEEKM
+33 M

-52 KSNIKRTLFT
+52 KNNIKRTLFT

-77 ILVSSIKNGIIEIS
+77 ILVGSIKKGIIEIS

-138 YAMKDNEKNLNI
+138 YAMKDNEKNFNI
-150 YVRYKNVKDVC
+150 YVKYKNVRNVC

-166 ILQTL
+166 ILQAL
-171 NISTDEIENSKNK
+171 NISTDELENSKNK

-228 FAAISILFIIILY
+228 FTAISILFIIILY

-257 LSSIGETEGQILK
+257 LNSIGGTEGQILK

-295 NVILELLN
+295 NVILKLLN
-303 NILKNTGYNFRF
+303 NILKNTGYNFGL

-359 KHRKNTV
+359 KHRKNTI
-366 IERILPIEGRVAI
+366 IERILPIEGKVAI

-415 SVKLINK
+415 SAKLINE

-430 IDLTQN
+430 IDSTQN

-497 GETYNNYIKKL
+497 DETYNNYIKKL

-616 EEYEVENWIVS
+616 EGYEVENWIVS

-787 MIFKYATNF
+787 IIFMYATNF

>member
-1 MELQP
+1 
-6 KRYKVLLMFYILNDI
+6 
-21 YKTSIFFCIFIH
+21 
-33 YFTGEEKM
+33 M

-91 EKEKNDYHIILKD
+91 EKEKNDYHVILKD
-104 LNNKDFEKIKNK
+104 LSNKDFEKIKNK

-123 IQKTNDTELTEVDKN
+123 IQKINDTELTEVDKN
-138 YAMKDNEKNLNI
+138 YVMKDNEENLNI

-257 LSSIGETEGQILK
+257 LNSIGGTEGQILK
-270 MILFEGIIMGTIGI
+270 MILFEGIIMGAIGI
-284 LIGGIISIFSS
+284 FIGGIISIFSS
-295 NVILELLN
+295 NVILKLLN
-303 NILKNTGYNFRF
+303 NILKNTGYNFRL

-359 KHRKNTV
+359 KHRKNTI
-366 IERILPIEGRVAI
+366 IERILPIEGKVAI

-415 SVKLINK
+415 SAKLINE

-430 IDLTQN
+430 IDSTQN

-497 GETYNNYIKKL
+497 DETYNNYIKKL

-608 INSDYNDT
+608 INYDYNDNKG
-616 EEYEVENWIVS
+616 YEVENWIVS

-705 CERKQEFIVLNIVGA
+705 SERKQEFIVLNIVGA
-720 TEENINKILMFEC
+720 TEKNINKILMFEC

-770 PFGKINLFI
+770 PFGKIILFI
-779 MGLFIISL
+779 MGLFSISL
-787 MIFKYATNF
+787 IIFMYATNF
-796 IKKWQNYRRE
+796 IKKWQNYRME

>member
-1 MELQP
+1 
-6 KRYKVLLMFYILNDI
+6 
-21 YKTSIFFCIFIH
+21 
-33 YFTGEEKM
+33 M

-91 EKEKNDYHIILKD
+91 EKEKNDYHVILKD
-104 LNNKDFEKIKNK
+104 LSNKDFEKIKNK

-123 IQKTNDTELTEVDKN
+123 IQKINDTELTEVDKN
-138 YAMKDNEKNLNI
+138 YVMKDNEKNLNI
-150 YVRYKNVKDVC
+150 YIRYKNVKDVC

-257 LSSIGETEGQILK
+257 LNSIGGTEGQILK
-270 MILFEGIIMGTIGI
+270 MILFEGIIMGAIGI
-284 LIGGIISIFSS
+284 FIGGIISIFSS
-295 NVILELLN
+295 NVILKLLN
-303 NILKNTGYNFRF
+303 NILKNTGYNFRL

-359 KHRKNTV
+359 KHRKNTI
-366 IERILPIEGRVAI
+366 IERILPIEGKVAI

-415 SVKLINK
+415 SAKLINE

-430 IDLTQN
+430 IDSTQN

-497 GETYNNYIKKL
+497 DETYNNYIKKL

-608 INSDYNDT
+608 INSDYNDN
-616 EEYEVENWIVS
+616 EGYEVENWIVS

-705 CERKQEFIVLNIVGA
+705 CERKQEFIVLNIVGT

-779 MGLFIISL
+779 MGLFSISL
-787 MIFKYATNF
+787 MIFKYSTNF

>member
-1 MELQP
+1 
-6 KRYKVLLMFYILNDI
+6 
-21 YKTSIFFCIFIH
+21 
-33 YFTGEEKM
+33 M

-77 ILVSSIKNGIIEIS
+77 ILVSSIKNVIIEIS
-91 EKEKNDYHIILKD
+91 EKEKNDYHVILKD
-104 LNNKDFEKIKNK
+104 LSNKDFEKIKNK

-123 IQKTNDTELTEVDKN
+123 IQKINDTELTEVDKN
-138 YAMKDNEKNLNI
+138 YVMKDNEKNLNI
-150 YVRYKNVKDVC
+150 YIRYKNVKDVC

-196 IIDVEIETENYIPKC
+196 IIDLEIETENYIPKC

-228 FAAISILFIIILY
+228 FAVISILFIIILY

-257 LSSIGETEGQILK
+257 LNSIGGTEGQILK
-270 MILFEGIIMGTIGI
+270 MILFEGIIMGAIGI
-284 LIGGIISIFSS
+284 FIGGIISIFSS
-295 NVILELLN
+295 NVILKLLN
-303 NILKNTGYNFRF
+303 NILKNTGYNFRL

-359 KHRKNTV
+359 KHRKNT
-366 IERILPIEGRVAI
+366 IIDRILPIEGKVAI

-415 SVKLINK
+415 SAKLINE

-430 IDLTQN
+430 IDSTQN

-497 GETYNNYIKKL
+497 DETYNNYIKKL

-608 INSDYNDT
+608 INSDYNDN
-616 EEYEVENWIVS
+616 EGYEVENWIVS

-705 CERKQEFIVLNIVGA
+705 CERKQEFIVLNIVGT

-779 MGLFIISL
+779 MGLFSISL
-787 MIFKYATNF
+787 MIFKYSTNF

>member
-1 MELQP
+1 MELQT
-6 KRYKVLLMFYILNDI
+6 KGYKVLLMFYILNDI

-150 YVRYKNVKDVC
+150 YVRYKNVRDVC

-171 NISTDEIENSKNK
+171 NISTDELENSKNK

-196 IIDVEIETENYIPKC
+196 IIDVEIKTENHMPKC

-257 LSSIGETEGQILK
+257 LNSIGGTEGQILK
-270 MILFEGIIMGTIGI
+270 MILFEGIIMGAIGI
-284 LIGGIISIFSS
+284 FIGGIISIFSS
-295 NVILELLN
+295 NVILKLLN

-359 KHRKNTV
+359 KHRKNTI
-366 IERILPIEGRVAI
+366 IERILPIEGKVAI

-415 SVKLINK
+415 SAKLINE

-430 IDLTQN
+430 IDSTQN
-436 INYKK
+436 IIYKK

-497 GETYNNYIKKL
+497 DETYNNYIKKL

-608 INSDYNDT
+608 INSDYNDN
-616 EEYEVENWIVS
+616 EGYAVENWIVS
-627 DLDEILIKVKC
+627 DLDAILIKVKC

-720 TEENINKILMFEC
+720 TEKNINKILMFEC

-756 KYMQNIIIENKLLV
+756 KYMQNIIIENKLLI
-770 PFGKINLFI
+770 PFGKITLFI
-779 MGLFIISL
+779 IGLFIISL
-787 MIFKYATNF
+787 IIFMYAKNF

>member
-1 MELQP
+1 
-6 KRYKVLLMFYILNDI
+6 
-21 YKTSIFFCIFIH
+21 
-33 YFTGEEKM
+33 M

-91 EKEKNDYHIILKD
+91 EKEKNDYHVILKD
-104 LNNKDFEKIKNK
+104 LSNKDFEKIKNK

-123 IQKTNDTELTEVDKN
+123 IQKINDTELTEVDKN
-138 YAMKDNEKNLNI
+138 YVMKDNEKNLNI
-150 YVRYKNVKDVC
+150 YIRYKNVKDVC

-246 TINERKKEYAV
+246 TINERKQEYAV
-257 LSSIGETEGQILK
+257 LNSIGGTEGQILK

-284 LIGGIISIFSS
+284 FIGGIISIFSS
-295 NVILELLN
+295 NVILTLLN

-359 KHRKNTV
+359 KHRKNTN
-366 IERILPIEGRVAI
+366 IERILPIEGKVAI

-415 SVKLINK
+415 SAKLINE

-441 ILKDYENNT
+441 ILKDYETNT

-497 GETYNNYIKKL
+497 DETYNNYIKKL

-524 LEGRDLVYTNYD
+524 LEGGDLVYTNYD

-616 EEYEVENWIVS
+616 EGYEVENWIVS

-720 TEENINKILMFEC
+720 TEKNINKILMFEC

-756 KYMQNIIIENKLLV
+756 KYMQNIIIENKLLI
-770 PFGKINLFI
+770 PFGKITLFI
-779 MGLFIISL
+779 IGLFIISL
-787 MIFKYATNF
+787 IIFMYATNF

>member
-1 MELQP
+1 
-6 KRYKVLLMFYILNDI
+6 
-21 YKTSIFFCIFIH
+21 
-33 YFTGEEKM
+33 M

-91 EKEKNDYHIILKD
+91 EKEKNDYHVILKD
-104 LNNKDFEKIKNK
+104 LSNKDFEKIKNK

-123 IQKTNDTELTEVDKN
+123 IQKINDTELTEVDKN
-138 YAMKDNEKNLNI
+138 YVMKDNEKNLNI
-150 YVRYKNVKDVC
+150 YIRYKNVKDVC

-257 LSSIGETEGQILK
+257 LNSIGGTEGQILK
-270 MILFEGIIMGTIGI
+270 MILFEGIIMGAIGI
-284 LIGGIISIFSS
+284 FIGGIISIFSS
-295 NVILELLN
+295 NVILKLLN
-303 NILKNTGYNFRF
+303 NILKNTGYNFGL

-324 SLGIIIFNIFISS
+324 SLEIIIFNIFISS

-359 KHRKNTV
+359 KHRKNTI
-366 IERILPIEGRVAI
+366 IERILPIEGKVAI

-415 SVKLINK
+415 SAKLINE

-430 IDLTQN
+430 IDSTQN

-497 GETYNNYIKKL
+497 DETYNNYIKKL

-524 LEGRDLVYTNYD
+524 LEGRDLVYTNYN
-536 VLKTGINFDL
+536 VLKTGIKFDL

-616 EEYEVENWIVS
+616 EGYEVENWIVS

-756 KYMQNIIIENKLLV
+756 KYMQNIIIENKLLI
-770 PFGKINLFI
+770 PFGKITLFI
-779 MGLFIISL
+779 IGLFIISL
-787 MIFKYATNF
+787 IIFMYATNF

>member
-1 MELQP
+1 
-6 KRYKVLLMFYILNDI
+6 
-21 YKTSIFFCIFIH
+21 
-33 YFTGEEKM
+33 M

-91 EKEKNDYHIILKD
+91 EKEKNDYHVILKD
-104 LNNKDFEKIKNK
+104 LSNKDFEKIKNK

-123 IQKTNDTELTEVDKN
+123 IQKINDTELTEVDKN
-138 YAMKDNEKNLNI
+138 YVMKDNEKNLNI
-150 YVRYKNVKDVC
+150 YIRYKNVKDVC

-171 NISTDEIENSKNK
+171 NISTGEIENSKNK
-184 CEFNQKLLTIYG
+184 CEFNQKLLTING

-257 LSSIGETEGQILK
+257 LNSIGGTEGQILK
-270 MILFEGIIMGTIGI
+270 MILFEGIIMGAIGI
-284 LIGGIISIFSS
+284 FIGGIISIFSS
-295 NVILELLN
+295 NVILKLLN
-303 NILKNTGYNFRF
+303 NILKNTGYNFRL

-359 KHRKNTV
+359 KHRKNTI
-366 IERILPIEGRVAI
+366 IERILPIEGKVAI

-415 SVKLINK
+415 SAKLINE

-430 IDLTQN
+430 IDSTQN

-497 GETYNNYIKKL
+497 DETYNNYIKKL

-616 EEYEVENWIVS
+616 EGYEVENWIVS

-720 TEENINKILMFEC
+720 T
-733 IYMFLKALMITIVL
+733 
-747 SIPIIYMII
+747 
-756 KYMQNIIIENKLLV
+756 
-770 PFGKINLFI
+770 
-779 MGLFIISL
+779 
-787 MIFKYATNF
+787 
-796 IKKWQNYRRE
+796 
-806 Q
+806 

>member
-1 MELQP
+1 
-6 KRYKVLLMFYILNDI
+6 
-21 YKTSIFFCIFIH
+21 
-33 YFTGEEKM
+33 M

-91 EKEKNDYHIILKD
+91 EKEKNAYHVILKD
-104 LNNKDFEKIKNK
+104 LSNKDFEKIKNK

-123 IQKTNDTELTEVDKN
+123 IQKINDTELTEVDKN
-138 YAMKDNEKNLNI
+138 YVMKDNEKNSNI
-150 YVRYKNVKDVC
+150 YIRYKNVKDVC

-257 LSSIGETEGQILK
+257 LNSIGGTEGQILK
-270 MILFEGIIMGTIGI
+270 MILFEGIIMGAIGI
-284 LIGGIISIFSS
+284 FIGGIISIFSS
-295 NVILELLN
+295 NVILKLLN
-303 NILKNTGYNFRF
+303 NILKNTGYNFRL

-359 KHRKNTV
+359 KHRKNTI
-366 IERILPIEGRVAI
+366 IERILPIEGKVAI

-389 SIIIMLLVICMLS
+389 SIIIILLVICMLS

-415 SVKLINK
+415 SAKLINE

-430 IDLTQN
+430 IDSTQN

-484 GKQSMHMVIVGLD
+484 GKRSIHMVIVGLD
-497 GETYNNYIKKL
+497 DETYNNYIKKL

-616 EEYEVENWIVS
+616 EGYEVENWIVS

-654 QNIGIDAEYYSLENQ
+654 QNIGIEAEYYSLENQ

-779 MGLFIISL
+779 MGLFSISL
-787 MIFKYATNF
+787 MIFKYAINF